1 MNICG
6 SRDEHMT
13 HALNI
18 VIFSKDRACQLD
30 SLLHSLRDNFHVSY
44 SGITVLYRATSA
56 ELITGYDVLKPKK
69 ILDKI
74 SWRPENK
81 FMDDV
86 RDIVGAC
93 GDDSLIMFLVDDTI
107 IFRPCV
113 LDQVFDAFTH
123 EHLFISVRASKA
135 YPADTPP
142 EFMTDG
148 EFLEWKWNYS
158 KRKWVTWNY
167 PFSVDGNIYHARH
180 MKKIIKKISFA
191 APNSFEGAMHT
202 YRHAWWIKRIARAL
216 ALPDAVVF
224 NNPLNRVQT
233 EGETWHRDLTAEHI
247 NKKYVEGYCID
258 NSVFYNSRPDSTHCA
273 VDVSFIK
280 G

>member
-1 MNICG
+1 
-6 SRDEHMT
+6 
-13 HALNI
+13 
-18 VIFSKDRACQLD
+18 
-30 SLLHSLRDNFHVSY
+30 
-44 SGITVLYRATSA
+44 
-56 ELITGYDVLKPKK
+56 
-69 ILDKI
+69 
-74 SWRPENK
+74 
-81 FMDDV
+81 
-86 RDIVGAC
+86 
-93 GDDSLIMFLVDDTI
+93 
-107 IFRPCV
+107 
-113 LDQVFDAFTH
+113 
-123 EHLFISVRASKA
+123 VRASRA